1 LRRVS
6 KCFAGQHALITGGST
21 GIGFATA
28 RRLVEL
34 GAGVTLVARREE
46 VLHDAAAELTRLAD
60 RQRVRTLAL
69 DVTDEAAV
77 GREIPDELGAQS
89 IDLLVNCA
97 GVAHA
102 ARFMETDASEFRRQ
116 MDVNYFGTL
125 AMARAVIPHFLSRG
139 TGYLVNVGS
148 LASLE
153 GVYGYSAYAPS
164 KFAVHGLSQVLRA
177 ELRVHG
183 IGVSV
188 LQPPN
193 TQTAQL
199 EAEEAMAPPE
209 TLRISRTTRALSADR
224 VARALVRG
232 VAHGRFEIIPGLD
245 SRLTARLHRMTPT
258 PLRAYFDWQVRRPA

>member
-1 LRRVS
+1 MPPR
-6 KCFAGQHALITGGST
+6 ALPAKG
-21 GIGFATA
+21 
-28 RRLVEL
+28 
-34 GAGVTLVARREE
+34 
-46 VLHDAAAELTRLAD
+46 
-60 RQRVRTLAL
+60 
-69 DVTDEAAV
+69 DEATVRHA
-77 GREIPDELGAQS
+77 IPEELSAQPV
-89 IDLLVNCA
+89 DLLVNCA

-102 ARFMETDASEFRRQ
+102 ARFMETDPSEFRRQ
-116 MDVNYFGTL
+116 MEVNYFGTL
-125 AMARAVIPHFLSRG
+125 SMARAIIPHFLSRRS
-139 TGYLVNVGS
+139 GYLVNVGS

-209 TLRISRTTRALSADR
+209 TLRISRTTKALSADR
-224 VARALVRG
+224 VADALVCG
-232 VAHGRFEIIPGLD
+232 VARGRFEIIPGLD
-245 SRLTARLHRMTPT
+245 SRLVARLHRITPT
-258 PLRAYFDWQVRRPA
+258 PLRAFFDWQVGRPA